1 MAAENLDIV
10 WACNARV
17 DNMDD
22 NLFRLMKEAG
32 CVEVW
37 MGVESGSPAILK
49 EIRKDATPSRIQKA
63 FRAARAAGMSTRG
76 YFMIGSRSESRETI
90 GETEA
95 LIDDIRPDRL
105 AFSIMTPYP
114 GCEEYDLW
122 KQVNGHANI
131 DWSEIDLLETEAVM
145 VSTAHLSKEDLKGE
159 HERLKKKYASL
170 WRL

>member
-1 MAAENLDIV
+1 
-10 WACNARV
+10 
-17 DNMDD
+17 
-22 NLFRLMKEAG
+22 
-32 CVEVW
+32 
-37 MGVESGSPAILK
+37 MGGFYLLRRSILK

-131 DWSEIDLLETEAVM
+131 DWSEIDLLDRYPDYYQV
-145 VSTAHLSKEDLKGE
+145 EDFHFGQDFI
-159 HERLKKKYASL
+159 HVGP
-170 WRL
+170 